1 MRGRP
6 HRKSHFMA
14 AGGAPLLEAAQY
26 SQLPSHHHNG
36 TSAFQLSQAPAGVRM
51 QTLISASSAGQLQL
65 HQLLQ

>member
-51 QTLISASSAGQLQL
+51 QTLILG
-65 HQLLQ
+65 